1 MSWIDNL
8 IAWIS
13 PKAGAERAAWRA
25 TYNELRNYDAGS
37 GSRLNAGWRIS
48 NASAE
53 MTDRPSR
60 DIVRARARDLERNSD
75 IENSLLSAYKR
86 NVIGGGY
93 ALQAKTKNASLNK
106 DLETLWK
113 KWCKARNCDVT
124 GQQSLT
130 QMLRM
135 AVVRKKV
142 DGGILFIKCYTDSGM
157 IPFQIQMVEVDELDT
172 MRTSATAE
180 GNRVIGGIEYN
191 RYNRPVGYYI
201 RQYGVDGFTLEEPRY
216 VKADDVIF
224 YYTKRRPSQIR
235 EMSDMAPTMTR
246 IRDTNEFMTAVS
258 VKERIAACLSVFI
271 KKTVPTVGIGRNA
284 AMENAAKHE
293 YDGKTLTP
301 GMIKEL
307 NAGDDVQVVNPTGQ
321 GSDATS
327 FTKLQQRM
335 IGAGQGLSYEATSRD
350 MSETNYSS
358 ARQGMIEDE
367 LTFQEEIEQIMAI
380 LDEIYETFVISCY
393 LAGKIKVRG
402 DFFAKKD
409 EFFEHS
415 WIKAPKKWI
424 DPLKETSAT
433 KTALNTGQKTFKEVA
448 AENGRDWRQQID
460 DNIEVIEYAKKK
472 GYDIGGVIYDG
483 KLETEKEEEEEA
495 GDGTGQNGG
504 NQGADSAAVA
514 EGNADDSGSDDSG
527 TEGEES
533 SGESGAGDDGGNKD
547 AKE

>member
-25 TYNELRNYDAGS
+25 TYNEIRNYDAGS

-75 IENSLLSAYKR
+75 IENSLISAYKR

-142 DGGILFIKCYTDSGM
+142 DGGILFIKCYTDAGM

-172 MRTSATAE
+172 MRTGATAE

-201 RQYGVDGFTLEEPRY
+201 RQYGIDGFTLEEPKY

-284 AMENAAKHE
+284 ATENAAKHE

-409 EFFEHS
+409 DFFEHA

-483 KLETEKEEEEEA
+483 KLTAEKEEEEEA
-495 GDGTGQNGG
+495 GNGTGQNGG

-533 SGESGAGDDGGNKD
+533 SGESSAGDDGGNKD

>member
-1 MSWIDNL
+1 MSWLDNL
-8 IAWIS
+8 ITWIS

-25 TYNELRNYDAGS
+25 AYNEFRNYDAGS

-75 IENSLLSAYKR
+75 IQNSLISAYKR

-93 ALQAKTKNASLNK
+93 ALQAKTKNSNLNK
-106 DLETLWK
+106 ELEALWK

-135 AVVRKKV
+135 AVVRKKI
-142 DGGILFIKCYTDSGM
+142 DGGILFVKCYTDAGM
-157 IPFQIQMVEVDELDT
+157 IPFQIQMVEVDELDSSQVGT
-172 MRTSATAE
+172 NAN

-216 VKADDVIF
+216 IKADDVIF

-258 VKERIAACLSVFI
+258 VKERIAACLAVFI

-284 AMENAAKHE
+284 AMENAEKHS

-301 GMIKEL
+301 GMMKEL
-307 NAGDDVQVVNPTGQ
+307 NAGDDVEVVNPSGQ

-409 EFFEHS
+409 DFFEHA

-448 AENGRDWRQQID
+448 AESGRDRRQQID

-483 KLETEKEEEEEA
+483 KLATEKEDEKEEGAA
-495 GDGTGQNGG
+495 GSHDGG
-504 NQGADSAAVA
+504 NEETDPGTVA
-514 EGNADDSGSDDSG
+514 PGGSNG
-527 TEGEES
+527 
-533 SGESGAGDDGGNKD
+533 SGEDDGGDSEEKPAEND
-547 AKE
+547 GGEENAE